1 MKQKKWIKVLSLL
14 FSVMLLCVGVVGCDN
29 NNGTFY
35 SLNDT
40 YLAGGISYDDLL
52 NIAYHKGDSRY
63 NEDKFQD
70 FTPKDKGVLP
80 SYIETKIKRK
90 LVEIENELC
99 QDNFSINDI
108 EICYYGCYNGYYAIL
123 YENTKVMRPEVIV
136 EEWETIAGIRF
147 KYTDHFTRIQLWK
160 L

>member
-1 MKQKKWIKVLSLL
+1 MKQKKWIRVLSLL
-14 FSVMLLCVGVVGCDN
+14 FSVMLMCVGVVGCDN

-70 FTPKDKGVLP
+70 FVPKDKGVLP

-90 LVEIENELC
+90 FLELE
-99 QDNFSINDI
+99 DAKYNYSLDDI
-108 EICYYGCYNGYYAIL
+108 KIYYYGCYNGYYAVIC
-123 YENTKVMRPEVIV
+123 ENKQVMVPAVIV
-136 EEWETIAGIRF
+136 DEYATIGGIRF
-147 KYTDHFTRIQLWK
+147 KLGYTELQLWK

>member
-1 MKQKKWIKVLSLL
+1 MKKGIIKVFAII

-29 NNGTFY
+29 NNGSFY
-35 SLNDT
+35 SLNDI

-63 NEDKFQD
+63 NEDKFQS
-70 FTPKDKGVLP
+70 FVPKDKGVLP

-90 LVEIENELC
+90 FLEGDENHYSL
-99 QDNFSINDI
+99 DDI
-108 EICYYGCYNGYYAIL
+108 KIYYYGCYNGYYAIICK
-123 YENTKVMRPEVIV
+123 NTEVSSPEVIV

>member
-52 NIAYHKGDSRY
+52 NIAYYTGDSRY

-70 FTPKDKGVLP
+70 FVPNDKGVLP

-90 LVEIENELC
+90 FLELE
-99 QDNFSINDI
+99 DAKYHYSLDDI
-108 EICYYGCYNGYYAIL
+108 KIYYYGCYNGYYAITCKNKQIM
-123 YENTKVMRPEVIV
+123 YPEVIIDKYV
-136 EEWETIAGIRF
+136 TIGGIRF
-147 KYTDHFTRIQLWK
+147 KLGFTELQLWK

>member
-70 FTPKDKGVLP
+70 FVPKDKGVLP
-80 SYIETKIKRK
+80 SNIETKIKRK
-90 LVEIENELC
+90 FLELE
-99 QDNFSINDI
+99 DAKYHYSLDDI
-108 EICYYGCYNGYYAIL
+108 KIYYYGCYNGYYAIL
-123 YENTKVMRPEVIV
+123 CENTKVLSPEVIV